1 MDSYATSTVKSARSS
16 RTLYS
21 AASQESLRSTSSRR
35 QAAYSHSF
43 YSLPIEQKKD
53 TMIVTECELVSRF
66 SSCSSSPNSSCESF
80 HTVDPQSM
88 RGSVS
93 SNLSATPS
101 FLSGSR
107 SSSRRTSRSTS
118 SRYADDHYPLITS
131 IPVMNKPVHASI
143 VDMAHSYNTYIR
155 AINSCYNNA
164 TVIDDDEVSDYLFF
178 SQTLFNILSLQ
189 LRVDQQHLVPLLHR
203 PVLYPRV
210 AARKTVSIHDN
221 LTFRSS
227 LHAWATY
234 IHDPA
239 SHRYFSGEEVQAYM
253 STFAPILV
261 QHLHDAVYSLNT
273 LISQGILMAEHMSKI
288 WCRME
293 ETRAANLDLYTDVA
307 LLVGCHDRH
316 FSINGQRAEQRFP
329 QLPLGTTTMVKK
341 WHSRRHDG
349 AWRFCSSDFSGKR
362 RLITA

>member
-1 MDSYATSTVKSARSS
+1 MSSVKSSQSS
-16 RTLYS
+16 S
-21 AASQESLRSTSSRR
+21 ALSSAPSSESLRSISSRR
-35 QAAYSHSF
+35 QAGYSHPL
-43 YSLPIEQKKD
+43 YNLLVEHKD
-53 TMIVTECELVSRF
+53 ETIITECELISRF
-66 SSCSSSPNSSCESF
+66 SSCSTSPNSSCQSF
-80 HTVDPQSM
+80 HAVEPQTI

-101 FLSGSR
+101 FLTGSHSQ

-131 IPVMNKPVHASI
+131 IPATAKPTHSSI
-143 VDMAHSYNTYIR
+143 LDMAHTYNTYIR

-178 SQTLFNILSLQ
+178 AQTLFNILSLQ
-189 LRVDQQHLVPLLHR
+189 LRIDQQHLVPLLHR
-203 PVLYPRV
+203 PTLYPRV

-221 LTFRSS
+221 LTFQSS
-227 LHAWATY
+227 FQAWATY
-234 IHDPA
+234 VHNPA
-239 SHRYFSGEEVQAYM
+239 SQRCFSGEEVQAYM

-261 QHLHDAVYSLNT
+261 QHLHDAVYSLNA
-273 LISQGILMAEHMSKI
+273 LISQGTLIPEHLSKI
-288 WCRME
+288 CSTME
-293 ETRAANLDLYTDVA
+293 ESRAATLDLYTDVA
-307 LLVGCHDRH
+307 LLIGCHDRH
-316 FSINGQRAEQRFP
+316 FTINGQRAEQRFP

-362 RLITA
+362 RLITV

>member
-1 MDSYATSTVKSARSS
+1 MPRTNTTLSSAPS
-16 RTLYS
+16 L
-21 AASQESLRSTSSRR
+21 QSLRSTSSGR
-35 QAAYSHSF
+35 QASFSHPL
-43 YSLPIEQKKD
+43 YSLPVEHKD
-53 TMIVTECELVSRF
+53 ITVITEHELVSRF

-80 HTVDPQSM
+80 HTIDPQSL
-88 RGSVS
+88 RGSIA
-93 SNLSATPS
+93 SNLSVTPS
-101 FLSGSR
+101 SFSGSQSR

-118 SRYADDHYPLITS
+118 SRYADDHYPLITA
-131 IPVMNKPVHASI
+131 IPIANKPVHTSL
-143 VDMAHSYNTYIR
+143 VEMAHSYNTYIR

-164 TVIDDDEVSDYLFF
+164 MVIDDDEVSDYLFF
-178 SQTLFNILSLQ
+178 AQTLFNILSLQ
-189 LRVDQQHLVPLLHR
+189 LKTDQQYLEPLLHR
-203 PVLYPRV
+203 PVLHPRV

-227 LHAWATY
+227 FHAWATCV
-234 IHDPA
+234 HDPA
-239 SHRYFSGEEVQAYM
+239 SLRYFSGAEVQAYM

-261 QHLHDAVYSLNT
+261 QHLHDTVYSLNT
-273 LISQGILMAEHMSKI
+273 LITQGTLIPDHMSKI

-293 ETRAANLDLYTDVA
+293 ESRAAALDLYTDVA

-316 FSINGQRAEQRFP
+316 FTINGQRAEQRFP